1 MKNKRF
7 EPKEG
12 EPWYL
17 TRARHRSY
25 VFKIQENE
33 VNKVE
38 TKKWYEFWKWR
49 K

>member
-12 EPWYL
+12 EPWFL

-25 VFKIQENE
+25 VFKMTEE
-33 VNKVE
+33 VSKVE